1 MKGKKIR
8 RIALAAALAGSVF
21 IGVPETGF
29 TQTAPQVLASLSD
42 QVEVGNFAQARATI
56 DSLQQMGIGA
66 LVIGSE
72 RISLFDLLAMIA
84 AAESGQMDPA
94 ALASYFDALAASTA
108 VAVFVPLEENRD
120 PEEQRDTLDDRNTAI
135 IPTGSEG

>member
-1 MKGKKIR
+1 
-8 RIALAAALAGSVF
+8 
-21 IGVPETGF
+21 
-29 TQTAPQVLASLSD
+29 
-42 QVEVGNFAQARATI
+42 
-56 DSLQQMGIGA
+56 
-66 LVIGSE
+66 
-72 RISLFDLLAMIA
+72 MIA
-84 AAESGQMDPA
+84 AAESGQMDPG